1 MLSYCLKCKKNP
13 ESINP
18 KVSKATN
25 GKAIILSTCAICG
38 SKKSKFIK
46 EQQAKGL
53 LSNLGL
59 RILLNKIPVLGL
71 STKSIM

>member
-1 MLSYCLKCKKNP
+1 MLSYCLKCRKNT

-18 KVSKATN
+18 KVSKTTN
-25 GKAIILSTCAICG
+25 GKMIILSKCSICD

-53 LSNLGL
+53 LSNLRL
-59 RILLNKIPVLGL
+59 RTPLNKIPVLGDIL
-71 STKSIM
+71 F

>member
-1 MLSYCLKCKKNP
+1 MLSYCLKCKKST

-18 KVSKATN
+18 KVSKTTN

-46 EQQAKGL
+46 EEETKGL

-59 RILLNKIPVLGL
+59 RTPLNKIPVL
-71 STKSIM
+71 

>member
-1 MLSYCLKCKKNP
+1 MLSYYSKRKKNT

-18 KVSKATN
+18 KVSKTTN
-25 GKAIILSTCAICG
+25 GKAMILSTCATCA

-59 RILLNKIPVLGL
+59 RTPLNKIPILGDIL
-71 STKSIM
+71 F